1 MATPCSAW
9 TRVKDSE
16 GAIGFSE
23 QRAAL
28 EVARKP
34 LPEGC
39 DVVLMGDRFDCS
51 PDLIAWCRGAGWEWR
66 LRLKGD
72 LLVFD
77 GDGESTIA
85 ECFARGE
92 LDLVDVGLTG
102 KRVRTNAGSGRT

>member
-1 MATPCSAW
+1 MKET
-9 TRVKDSE
+9 E

-28 EVARKP
+28 EVARKL
-34 LPEGC
+34 LPEGA
-39 DVVLMGDRFDCS
+39 DVLLMGDRFDGS
-51 PDLIAWCRGAGWEWR
+51 PDLIAWCRSADWEWR